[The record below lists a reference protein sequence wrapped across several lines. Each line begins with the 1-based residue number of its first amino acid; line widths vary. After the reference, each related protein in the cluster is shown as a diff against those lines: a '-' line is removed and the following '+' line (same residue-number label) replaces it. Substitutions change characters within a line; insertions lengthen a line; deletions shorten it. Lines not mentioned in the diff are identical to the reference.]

1 MIKNVEPR
9 LFNEHYEEL
18 VTESQDVYGVLS
30 TGNNYLIQIKQSIN
44 ELIQLISEELKK

>member
-30 TGNNYLIQIKQSIN
+30 NYLIQIKQSIN
-44 ELIQLISEELKK
+44 ELIQLIREELKK